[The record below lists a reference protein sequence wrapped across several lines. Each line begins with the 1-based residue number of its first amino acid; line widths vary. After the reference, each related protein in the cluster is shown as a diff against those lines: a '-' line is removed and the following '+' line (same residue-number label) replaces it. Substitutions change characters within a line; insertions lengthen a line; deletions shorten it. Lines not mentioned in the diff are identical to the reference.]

1 MKPTPSALALSLLAC
16 LLTSLPAHAQDERA
30 AERAARRQQMQM
42 QQLQQQVSQAEAE
55 KARLQQERDQAEKQA
70 EKQAGER
77 ARALARASAAEK
89 AALERARLLDEEK
102 AALQQRIEALEQAA
116 KAQQQEA
123 AAALAAK
130 DAELA
135 RTAAALQAQT
145 GAREEWQQRFGQQ
158 VRLVTEC
165 SEKNERLVKLGAEL
179 LARWQGKGVMDALKQ
194 REPLLGLGD
203 VQMFNL
209 VQAYRDKTDNEKF
222 VPRVERE

>member
-1 MKPTPSALALSLLAC
+1 MLAGLLAAG
-16 LLTSLPAHAQDERA
+16 PAQAQDDRA
-30 AERAARRQQMQM
+30 AERAARRQQLQL

-55 KARLQQERDQAEKQA
+55 KARLQQAQEQA

-77 ARALARASAAEK
+77 ARAVARASAAEK
-89 AALERARLLDEEK
+89 AAVERTRLLEAEK
-102 AALQQRIEALEQAA
+102 ATLQQRIEALEQAA
-116 KAQQQEA
+116 VAQRQET

-145 GAREEWQQRFGQQ
+145 GARQEWQQRFGQQ

-165 SEKNERLVKLGAEL
+165 SEKNDRLVKLGAEL
-179 LARWQGKGVMDALKQ
+179 LARWQGKGVMEALRQ
-194 REPLLGLGD
+194 REPVLGLGD

-222 VPRVERE
+222 VPRAERE

>member
-1 MKPTPSALALSLLAC
+1 
-16 LLTSLPAHAQDERA
+16 
-30 AERAARRQQMQM
+30 MQL

-55 KARLQQERDQAEKQA
+55 KARLQQEREQAD
-70 EKQAGER
+70 KQAGER
-77 ARALARASAAEK
+77 ARAVARASAGEK
-89 AALERARLLDEEK
+89 AALERARLLETEK

-116 KAQQQEA
+116 QAQQQEA

-135 RTAAALQAQT
+135 RAAAALQAQT
-145 GAREEWQQRFGQQ
+145 GARDEWQQRFAQQ

-165 SEKNERLVKLGAEL
+165 SEKNDRLVKLGAEL
-179 LARWQGKGVMDALKQ
+179 LARWQGKGVMESLKQ